1 MNGSY
6 AGNDPIGKL
15 VHDFKS
21 EKSADMFY
29 EELSKGVKHFKETEG
44 GRKAN
49 NFNRDRGEIKM
60 NKTNHLPLYGVGPVI
75 VWGQF
80 VFTAISIL
88 LTCIL
93 DLKVPTIDVI
103 NLLFKA
109 IGILLIAYGLYLDIS
124 AKLKS
129 KIFKSVAENK
139 LITDGVYGIVRN
151 PVYSGAL
158 LACTGAV
165 LIANNPILLIVP
177 VICWLYM
184 TLFLINTEEKWL
196 KELYGQEYVSYCQ
209 KVNRCIPW
217 FPKKVKTWHTVS
229 W

>member
-1 MNGSY
+1 M
-6 AGNDPIGKL
+6 
-15 VHDFKS
+15 
-21 EKSADMFY
+21 
-29 EELSKGVKHFKETEG
+29 
-44 GRKAN
+44 R
-49 NFNRDRGEIKM
+49 
-60 NKTNHLPLYGVGPVI
+60 KTNHLPLYGVGPII

-80 VFTAISIL
+80 IFTAISII
-88 LTCIL
+88 LTCRF
-93 DLKVPTIDVI
+93 DFRFPTIHVI

-109 IGILLIAYGLYLDIS
+109 IGILLIAYGLYLDVS

-129 KIFKSVAENK
+129 KIFESVAENK

-158 LACTGAV
+158 LACTGVV
-165 LIANNPILLIVP
+165 LLANNLILLLVP

-217 FPKKVKTWHTVS
+217 FPKKK
-229 W
+229 

>member
-1 MNGSY
+1 MGTTRQ
-6 AGNDPIGKL
+6 AGI
-15 VHDFKS
+15 
-21 EKSADMFY
+21 Y
-29 EELSKGVKHFKETEG
+29 
-44 GRKAN
+44 
-49 NFNRDRGEIKM
+49 GEIEMSKM
-60 NKTNHLPLYGVGPVI
+60 NHLPLYGVGPVI

-80 VFTAISIL
+80 VLTATSII
-88 LTCIL
+88 LTGIL
-93 DLKVPTIDVI
+93 DFKFPTVDVV
-103 NLLFKA
+103 NLLFKV
-109 IGILLIAYGLYLDIS
+109 IGILLIIYGLFLDVS

-129 KIFKSVAENK
+129 KIFESVKENK

-165 LIANNPILLIVP
+165 LIANNLVLLIVP

-196 KELYGQEYVSYCQ
+196 KELYGQEYVAYCQ

-217 FPKKVKTWHTVS
+217 FPKIEADKSTGN
-229 W
+229 

>member
-1 MNGSY
+1 M
-6 AGNDPIGKL
+6 
-15 VHDFKS
+15 
-21 EKSADMFY
+21 
-29 EELSKGVKHFKETEG
+29 
-44 GRKAN
+44 R
-49 NFNRDRGEIKM
+49 
-60 NKTNHLPLYGVGPVI
+60 KTNHLPLYGVGPII

-80 VFTAISIL
+80 IFTAISIV
-88 LTCIL
+88 LTCRF
-93 DLKVPTIDVI
+93 DLRFPTSDVI
-103 NLLFKA
+103 SLLFKA
-109 IGILLIAYGLYLDIS
+109 IGIFLIAFGLYLDIS

-129 KIFKSVAENK
+129 KIFESVAENK
-139 LITDGVYGIVRN
+139 LLTDGVYGIVRN

-165 LIANNPILLIVP
+165 LLANNLILLPVP

-217 FPKKVKTWHTVS
+217 FPKRK
-229 W
+229 

>member
-1 MNGSY
+1 MR
-6 AGNDPIGKL
+6 
-15 VHDFKS
+15 
-21 EKSADMFY
+21 E
-29 EELSKGVKHFKETEG
+29 
-44 GRKAN
+44 
-49 NFNRDRGEIKM
+49 
-60 NKTNHLPLYGVGPVI
+60 TNHLPLYGVGPII

-80 VFTAISIL
+80 ILTAISIV
-88 LTCIL
+88 LTCRFNF
-93 DLKVPTIDVI
+93 KYPTIDVI
-103 NLLFKA
+103 SFLFKA
-109 IGILLIAYGLYLDIS
+109 IGIFLIAFGLYLDIS

-129 KIFKSVAENK
+129 KIFESVAENK

-165 LIANNPILLIVP
+165 LLANNLILLPVP

-217 FPKKVKTWHTVS
+217 FPKRK
-229 W
+229 